1 MVIGSVINSVIG
13 GNGDVVSS
21 VIGNGGGDLRPPAG
35 FVFWIVN
42 GQPMKDGDKYM
53 LRKL

>member
-1 MVIGSVINSVIG
+1 MVIGSVINPVTGSVVG
-13 GNGDVVSS
+13 
-21 VIGNGGGDLRPPAG
+21 GGGDLRPPAG